1 MKSEYFKA
9 LLTFL
14 HSSDE
19 SLCITFIF
27 ILLIAKK
34 KKKNPQYSYRFTNYF
49 FCFIFFSLDIK
60 SLSNVKYPEA
70 FFHNCQTGTT
80 IINWRH
86 GREKVLRDYSFCEI
100 VAFLSIPAALCNSK
114 FLAFNHHENSDSWK
128 MAFSSYILMEL
139 SFQLVN
145 IFLKLC
151 LNG

>member
-34 KKKNPQYSYRFTNYF
+34 KKIPQYSYRFTNYF
-49 FCFIFFSLDIK
+49 FCFLIFFSLDIK
-60 SLSNVKYPEA
+60 LLSNVKYPEA

-86 GREKVLRDYSFCEI
+86 GREKVLRDYSFYEI
-100 VAFLSIPAALCNSK
+100 VAFYPSPLHFATLN
-114 FLAFNHHENSDSWK
+114 FLHSTIMKLLIAGRWLIHR
-128 MAFSSYILMEL
+128 
-139 SFQLVN
+139 
-145 IFLKLC
+145 IF
-151 LNG
+151 

>member
-34 KKKNPQYSYRFTNYF
+34 KKKIPNIPIVLRITF
-49 FCFIFFSLDIK
+49 FFFFIFFSLDIK
-60 SLSNVKYPEA
+60 LLSNVKYPEA

-100 VAFLSIPAALCNSK
+100 VAFYPSPLHFATLN
-114 FLAFNHHENSDSWK
+114 FLHSTIMK
-128 MAFSSYILMEL
+128 ILIAGRWL
-139 SFQLVN
+139 IHR
-145 IFLKLC
+145 IF
-151 LNG
+151 

>member
-34 KKKNPQYSYRFTNYF
+34 IKKNPQYSYRFTNYF

-60 SLSNVKYPEA
+60 LLSNVKYPEA

-100 VAFLSIPAALCNSK
+100 VAFYPSPLHFATLN
-114 FLAFNHHENSDSWK
+114 FLHSTIMK
-128 MAFSSYILMEL
+128 ILIAGRWL
-139 SFQLVN
+139 IHR
-145 IFLKLC
+145 IF
-151 LNG
+151 

>member
-34 KKKNPQYSYRFTNYF
+34 KIPQYSYRFTNYF
-49 FCFIFFSLDIK
+49 FLKIFFSLDIK
-60 SLSNVKYPEA
+60 LLSNVKYPEA

-100 VAFLSIPAALCNSK
+100 VAFYPSPLHFATLN
-114 FLAFNHHENSDSWK
+114 FLHSTIMK
-128 MAFSSYILMEL
+128 ILIAGRWL
-139 SFQLVN
+139 IHR
-145 IFLKLC
+145 IF
-151 LNG
+151 

>member
-34 KKKNPQYSYRFTNYF
+34 KKIPNIPIVLRITF
-49 FCFIFFSLDIK
+49 FFLTFFSLDIK
-60 SLSNVKYPEA
+60 LLSNVKYPEA

-100 VAFLSIPAALCNSK
+100 VAFYPSPLHFATLN
-114 FLAFNHHENSDSWK
+114 
-128 MAFSSYILMEL
+128 
-139 SFQLVN
+139 FQHSTIMKLLIAGRWLIHR
-145 IFLKLC
+145 IF
-151 LNG
+151 

>member
-34 KKKNPQYSYRFTNYF
+34 IKKIPQYSYRFTNYF

-60 SLSNVKYPEA
+60 LLSNVKYSEA

-80 IINWRH
+80 ILNWRH

-100 VAFLSIPAALCNSK
+100 VAFYPSPLHFATLN
-114 FLAFNHHENSDSWK
+114 FLHSTIMKLLIAGRWLIHR
-128 MAFSSYILMEL
+128 
-139 SFQLVN
+139 
-145 IFLKLC
+145 IF
-151 LNG
+151 

>member
-27 ILLIAKK
+27 ILLITKKNKK
-34 KKKNPQYSYRFTNYF
+34 KIPQYSYRFTNYF
-49 FCFIFFSLDIK
+49 FLKIFFSLDIK
-60 SLSNVKYPEA
+60 LLSNVQYPEA

-100 VAFLSIPAALCNSK
+100 VAFYPSPLHFATLNFLHSSIMKLLIAGRWLI
-114 FLAFNHHENSDSWK
+114 HR
-128 MAFSSYILMEL
+128 
-139 SFQLVN
+139 
-145 IFLKLC
+145 IF
-151 LNG
+151 

>member
-34 KKKNPQYSYRFTNYF
+34 KIPQYSYRFTNYF
-49 FCFIFFSLDIK
+49 FFFIFFSLDIK
-60 SLSNVKYPEA
+60 LLSNVKYPEA

-100 VAFLSIPAALCNSK
+100 VAFYPSPLHFATLN
-114 FLAFNHHENSDSWK
+114 FLHSTIMK
-128 MAFSSYILMEL
+128 ILIAGRWL
-139 SFQLVN
+139 IHR
-145 IFLKLC
+145 IF
-151 LNG
+151 

>member
-1 MKSEYFKA
+1 MKNEYFKA

-34 KKKNPQYSYRFTNYF
+34 NNKKIPQYSYRFTNYF
-49 FCFIFFSLDIK
+49 FLKIFFSLDIK
-60 SLSNVKYPEA
+60 LLSNVKYPEA

-100 VAFLSIPAALCNSK
+100 VAFYPSPLYFATLN
-114 FLAFNHHENSDSWK
+114 FLHSTIMKLLIAGRWLIHR
-128 MAFSSYILMEL
+128 
-139 SFQLVN
+139 
-145 IFLKLC
+145 IF
-151 LNG
+151 